1 MTLPAAYATMSMGD
15 INVELGR
22 SRTAEISLDTAENG
36 GYGAINQ
43 ASSSKP
49 SASNPAAVSEWYSY
63 NHNAS
68 SQINVSYNIS
78 FAPYG
83 GLANIT
89 ENGVRIIRTSTSAVG
104 TFSSVTGDV
113 IVASITSPT
122 GGTSRYAEV
131 SVYVNGVF
139 LGNNTGTVSASY
151 TFTIGQG
158 NVSYYEIL
166 MTAYNNL

>member
-43 ASSSKP
+43 ASGSKP
-49 SASNPAAVSEWYSY
+49 SSSNPAAISEWYSY

-68 SQINVSYNIS
+68 SQINVSYDIS

-89 ENGVRIIRTSTSAVG
+89 ENGVRIIRTSTNAVG
-104 TFSSVTGDV
+104 TFSSLTGDV
-113 IVASITSPT
+113 IVASITSPA
-122 GGTSRYAEV
+122 GGTVRYAEV
-131 SVYVNGVF
+131 EVYVNGVF
-139 LGNNTGTVSASY
+139 LGSNVGTVSASY

-158 NVSYYEIL
+158 NVSYYEIF
-166 MTAYNNL
+166 MTANNNL

>member
-1 MTLPAAYATMSMGD
+1 MTMPASGAISMSQ
-15 INVELGR
+15 INTELGR
-22 SRTAEISLDTAENG
+22 ASTTSISLDTAENG

-43 ASSSKP
+43 ASGSKP
-49 SASNPAAVSEWYSY
+49 SASNPAALSEWYSY

-68 SQINVSYNIS
+68 SQINVSYDIT

-89 ENGVRIIRTSTSAVG
+89 ENGVRIIRTSSNAAG

-113 IVASITSPT
+113 IVASITSPA
-122 GGTSRYAEV
+122 GGVRYAEV
-131 SVYVNGVF
+131 EVYVNGVF
-139 LGNNTGTVSASY
+139 LGSNIGTVSASY

-158 NVSYYEIL
+158 NVSYYEIF
-166 MTAYNNL
+166 MTANNNL

>member
-1 MTLPAAYATMSMGD
+1 MTMPASGTISMSQ
-15 INVELGR
+15 INTELGR
-22 SRTAEISLDTAENG
+22 ASTTSISLDTAENG

-43 ASSSKP
+43 ASGSKP
-49 SASNPAAVSEWYSY
+49 SASNPAALSEWYSY

-68 SQINVSYNIS
+68 SQINVSYDIT
-78 FAPYG
+78 FAPFG

-89 ENGVRIIRTSTSAVG
+89 ENGVRIIRTSSNAAG

-113 IVASITSPT
+113 VVASITSPA
-122 GGTSRYAEV
+122 GGTVRYAEV

-139 LGNNTGTVSASY
+139 LGSNVGTTSASY

-158 NVSYYEIL
+158 NVSYYQIF
-166 MTAYNNL
+166 MTANNNQ

>member
-1 MTLPAAYATMSMGD
+1 MPASGTISMSQ
-15 INVELGR
+15 INTELGR
-22 SRTAEISLDTAENG
+22 ASTTSISLDTAENG

-43 ASSSKP
+43 ASGSKP
-49 SASNPAAVSEWYSY
+49 SASNPAALSEWYSY

-68 SQINVSYNIS
+68 SQINVSYDIS

-83 GLANIT
+83 GIGNIT
-89 ENGVRIIRTSTSAVG
+89 KNGVRVIRTSTSAIG

-122 GGTSRYAEV
+122 GGTVRYAEV
-131 SVYVNGVF
+131 EVYVNGVF
-139 LGNNTGTVSASY
+139 LGSNVGTVNASY

-158 NVSYYEIL
+158 NVSYYEIF
-166 MTAYNNL
+166 MTANNNL

>member
-43 ASSSKP
+43 ASGSKP
-49 SASNPAAVSEWYSY
+49 SSSNPAAVSEWYSY

-68 SQINVSYNIS
+68 SQINVSYDIS

-89 ENGVRIIRTSTSAVG
+89 ENGVRIIRTSTNAVG

-122 GGTSRYAEV
+122 GGTVRYAEV
-131 SVYVNGVF
+131 EVYVNGVF
-139 LGNNTGTVSASY
+139 LGSNVGTVSASY

-158 NVSYYEIL
+158 NVSYYEIF
-166 MTAYNNL
+166 MTANNNL